1 MRHSYYNLQSCKT
14 LFSSNIFFDF
24 QQFLIWFWNFL
35 NDVQIL
41 WVTWHVMQLL
51 KSFDLTWQAILGKA
65 EKFFK
70 IQQIAP

>member
-1 MRHSYYNLQSCKT
+1 
-14 LFSSNIFFDF
+14 
-24 QQFLIWFWNFL
+24 
-35 NDVQIL
+35 
-41 WVTWHVMQLL
+41 MQLL